1 MEAGETRRDSP
12 EEVMAGAVEVI
23 MMDLD
28 SAEREDSGLV
38 VEPHEDAEVLGVVE
52 VAEVA
57 TLEVVSVEVRATVLV
72 AVGLEEADLEGE
84 ASVEEGALV
93 EIHSVKAVSAEIAII
108 LGMMMVPELSEAEVD
123 LGASVTTNLVGEVEL
138 SVAKMRRARRSS
150 SR

>member
-1 MEAGETRRDSP
+1 
-12 EEVMAGAVEVI
+12 MAGAVEVI

-72 AVGLEEADLEGE
+72 AVGLEEADLEVE

-93 EIHSVKAVSAEIAII
+93 EIHSVEAVSAEIAII

>member
-1 MEAGETRRDSP
+1 
-12 EEVMAGAVEVI
+12 MAGAVEVI
-23 MMDLD
+23 MMVLD

-72 AVGLEEADLEGE
+72 AVGLEEADLEVE

-93 EIHSVKAVSAEIAII
+93 EIHSVEAVSAEIAII
-108 LGMMMVPELSEAEVD
+108 LGMMMVPELSEAAVD
-123 LGASVTTNLVGEVEL
+123 LGALVTTNLVGEAEL

>member
-1 MEAGETRRDSP
+1 
-12 EEVMAGAVEVI
+12 MAGAVEVI
-23 MMDLD
+23 MMVLD

-38 VEPHEDAEVLGVVE
+38 VEPHEDAEVLVVAE
-52 VAEVA
+52 VAGVA

-72 AVGLEEADLEGE
+72 AVGLEEADLEVE

-93 EIHSVKAVSAEIAII
+93 EIHSVEAVSAEIAII
-108 LGMMMVPELSEAEVD
+108 LGMMMVPELSEAAVD
-123 LGASVTTNLVGEVEL
+123 LGALVTTNLVGEAEL

>member
-1 MEAGETRRDSP
+1 
-12 EEVMAGAVEVI
+12 MAGAVEVI

-57 TLEVVSVEVRATVLV
+57 ILEVVSVEVRATVLV
-72 AVGLEEADLEGE
+72 AVGLEEADLEVE

-93 EIHSVKAVSAEIAII
+93 EIHSVEAVSAEIAII
-108 LGMMMVPELSEAEVD
+108 LGMMMVPELSEAAVD
-123 LGASVTTNLVGEVEL
+123 LEGLVTTNLVGEVEL

>member
-1 MEAGETRRDSP
+1 
-12 EEVMAGAVEVI
+12 MAGAVEVI

-38 VEPHEDAEVLGVVE
+38 VEPHEDAEVLVVAE
-52 VAEVA
+52 VAGVA

-72 AVGLEEADLEGE
+72 AVGLEEADLEVEEE

-93 EIHSVKAVSAEIAII
+93 EIHSVEAVSAEIAII
-108 LGMMMVPELSEAEVD
+108 LGMMMVPELSEAAVD
-123 LGASVTTNLVGEVEL
+123 LGALVTTNLVGEAEL

>member
-1 MEAGETRRDSP
+1 
-12 EEVMAGAVEVI
+12 MAGAVEVI
-23 MMDLD
+23 MMVLD

-52 VAEVA
+52 AAEVA

-72 AVGLEEADLEGE
+72 AVGLEEADLEVE

-93 EIHSVKAVSAEIAII
+93 EIHSVEAVSAEIAII
-108 LGMMMVPELSEAEVD
+108 LGMMMVPELSEAAVD
-123 LGASVTTNLVGEVEL
+123 LGALVTTNLVGEAELL
-138 SVAKMRRARRSS
+138 SVAKKRRVRRSS

>member
-1 MEAGETRRDSP
+1 
-12 EEVMAGAVEVI
+12 MAGAVEVI

-72 AVGLEEADLEGE
+72 AVGLEEADLEVE

-93 EIHSVKAVSAEIAII
+93 EIHSVEAVSAEIAII
-108 LGMMMVPELSEAEVD
+108 LGMMMVPELSEAAVD
-123 LGASVTTNLVGEVEL
+123 LGALVTTNLVGEAEL

>member
-1 MEAGETRRDSP
+1 
-12 EEVMAGAVEVI
+12 MAGAVEVI

-72 AVGLEEADLEGE
+72 AVALEEADLEVE

-93 EIHSVKAVSAEIAII
+93 EIHSVEAVSAEIAII
-108 LGMMMVPELSEAEVD
+108 LGMMMVPELSEAAVD
-123 LGASVTTNLVGEVEL
+123 SGASVTTNLVGEEAGL
-138 SVAKMRRARRSS
+138 SEAKMRRARRSS

>member
-1 MEAGETRRDSP
+1 
-12 EEVMAGAVEVI
+12 MAGAVEVI
-23 MMDLD
+23 MMVLD

-52 VAEVA
+52 AAEVA

-72 AVGLEEADLEGE
+72 AVALEEADLEVE

-93 EIHSVKAVSAEIAII
+93 EIHSVEAVSAEIAII
-108 LGMMMVPELSEAEVD
+108 LGMMMVPELSEAAVD
-123 LGASVTTNLVGEVEL
+123 LGALVTTNLVGEAEL

>member
-1 MEAGETRRDSP
+1 
-12 EEVMAGAVEVI
+12 MAGAVEVI

-57 TLEVVSVEVRATVLV
+57 ILEVVSVEVRATVLV
-72 AVGLEEADLEGE
+72 AVGLEEADLEVE

-93 EIHSVKAVSAEIAII
+93 EIHSVEAVSAEIAII
-108 LGMMMVPELSEAEVD
+108 LGMMMVPELSEAAVD
-123 LGASVTTNLVGEVEL
+123 LGALETTNLVGEVEL

>member
-1 MEAGETRRDSP
+1 
-12 EEVMAGAVEVI
+12 MAGAVEVI

-72 AVGLEEADLEGE
+72 AVGLEEADLEVE

-93 EIHSVKAVSAEIAII
+93 EIHSVEAVSAEIAII
-108 LGMMMVPELSEAEVD
+108 LGMMMVPELSEAAVD
-123 LGASVTTNLVGEVEL
+123 LEGLVTTNLVGEVEL